1 MTDRRSFIGSLAFGA
16 LAGPGVVRGQPG
28 RKLYRVGILGTSFHT
43 ATELAGPRPK
53 SPFVGALLSGMREL
67 GYVYGEH
74 FVTETRAA
82 EGKVERFPNLAAELV
97 GLKVDV
103 IVGPGPALPALKQ
116 ATSTIPI
123 VMVAAAAPV
132 TQGLVPSLAQPGG
145 NFTGLSL
152 QLTETTGK
160 RLELLKELAPGPT
173 PVAILWDRLA
183 AAGEGAWEQ
192 AQSAALHR
200 KWAVLSF
207 DIRQFAGKIEVALK
221 AASEAGAGA
230 LLVQPGALMD
240 QNAAKIAELAV
251 RHRLPAIY
259 GWRWYV
265 DAGGLMSYGAD
276 LIDMWRRAAVFVDKI
291 LKGAKPADLP
301 VEQPTKFD
309 LVLNVKAAKAIGLT
323 IPPSLLSRASDVLQ

>member
-1 MTDRRSFIGSLAFGA
+1 
-16 LAGPGVVRGQPG
+16 
-28 RKLYRVGILGTSFHT
+28 
-43 ATELAGPRPK
+43 
-53 SPFVGALLSGMREL
+53 
-67 GYVYGEH
+67 
-74 FVTETRAA
+74 
-82 EGKVERFPNLAAELV
+82 
-97 GLKVDV
+97 
-103 IVGPGPALPALKQ
+103 
-116 ATSTIPI
+116 
-123 VMVAAAAPV
+123 
-132 TQGLVPSLAQPGG
+132 
-145 NFTGLSL
+145 LSL

-160 RLELLKELAPGPT
+160 RLELLKELAPAPT